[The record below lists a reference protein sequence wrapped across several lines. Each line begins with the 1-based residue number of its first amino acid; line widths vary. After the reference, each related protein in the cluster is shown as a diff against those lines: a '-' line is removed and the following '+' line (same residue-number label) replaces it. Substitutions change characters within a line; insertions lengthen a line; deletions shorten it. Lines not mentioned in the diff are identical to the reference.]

1 MTTTTATDR
10 MKLVTALYGKVLD
23 MKRIIQANVDRFK
36 LLLETT
42 TDPTKRKTLQRLL
55 AEEEQKLDDAQAA
68 PSFSHKTS

>member
-1 MTTTTATDR
+1 